1 VSGLPIKEQLVDVW
15 ANTHKKGWINIE
27 ASNTLESLLHTAGPL
42 WFVSNI
48 IKVGLKFTVVGFYS
62 NLTTILGDAELPIQ
76 RRVR

>member
-1 VSGLPIKEQLVDVW
+1 MLGVLFIVHFFSIVSGLPIKEQLVDVW

-48 IKVGLKFTVVGFYS
+48 IKVS
-62 NLTTILGDAELPIQ
+62 
-76 RRVR
+76 